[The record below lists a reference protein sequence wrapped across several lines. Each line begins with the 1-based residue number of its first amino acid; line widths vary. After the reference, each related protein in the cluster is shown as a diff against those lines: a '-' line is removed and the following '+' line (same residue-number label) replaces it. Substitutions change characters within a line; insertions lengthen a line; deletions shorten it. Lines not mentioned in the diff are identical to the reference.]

1 MLTPMD
7 DTLWHQLPTTFDHVG
22 TSDPRFFD
30 RYWFAASD
38 PNGAG
43 TLQFTLGAYQNMNV
57 MDGGFVAI
65 RSGRQHNVRVSRA
78 LRPRYEAACGPL
90 RVEVVEPLERVRLF
104 VDPGSHGIQA
114 ELEWIATLPAQEE
127 ASRFT
132 RVRGRIVEESRRFD
146 QIGTCNGWL
155 SLAGG
160 ERVELDHWWATR
172 DHSWGVRERL
182 GIEEPVTG
190 PAAPPSAGSLFA
202 FLFFSTDSL
211 GGHVQLAQFSGR
223 PDYFT
228 TEIARRASEANTSE
242 PPVKLHLQSRASL
255 DIIFHD
261 DASPRRF
268 RTARFDTS
276 LPDGSEVQ
284 IQATALG
291 PAVDM
296 QGLGYGG
303 YDDQK
308 GLGVYRGEEH
318 VEHDI
323 WDVSHPTDVIR
334 PEGRTRHTV
343 RPIHRIQPVR
353 VSLRGGGLDGEGT
366 GSLTMIAEGDL
377 PQIGLGSSTT

>member
-1 MLTPMD
+1 MD

-30 RYWFAASD
+30 RYWFAATD
-38 PNGAG
+38 PSGAG

-65 RSGRQHNVRVSRA
+65 RSGQQHNLRVSRA
-78 LRPRYEAACGPL
+78 LRPRYETACGPL
-90 RVEVVEPLERVRLF
+90 RVEVARPLEQFRLF
-104 VDPGSHGIQA
+104 VEPGEHGIEA
-114 ELEWIATLPAQEE
+114 ELEWSATLPAQEE
-127 ASRFT
+127 AARFT
-132 RVRGRIVEESRRFD
+132 RSRGRIVEESRRFD
-146 QIGTCNGWL
+146 QIGECKGWL

-160 ERVELDHWWATR
+160 ERIELDRWWATR
-172 DHSWGVRERL
+172 DHSWGVRERM

-190 PAAPPSAGSLFA
+190 PDAARSAGSLFA

-228 TEIARRASEANTSE
+228 TEITRRGSGANSSE
-242 PPVKLHLQSRASL
+242 PPIELHLKSRASI
-255 DIIFHD
+255 DITFHD

-268 RTARFDTS
+268 RTARFDTVH
-276 LPDGSEVQ
+276 PDGSEVE

-291 PAVDM
+291 PAIDM

-303 YDDQK
+303 YDDQR
-308 GLGVYRGEEH
+308 GLGVYRGEEFL
-318 VEHDI
+318 EHDI
-323 WDVSHPTDVIR
+323 WDVSHPTDVLR
-334 PEGRTRHTV
+334 PDAGAGLRV

-353 VSLRGGGLDGEGT
+353 VALRGGGLDGVGT

-377 PQIGLGSSTT
+377 PQLGLKA